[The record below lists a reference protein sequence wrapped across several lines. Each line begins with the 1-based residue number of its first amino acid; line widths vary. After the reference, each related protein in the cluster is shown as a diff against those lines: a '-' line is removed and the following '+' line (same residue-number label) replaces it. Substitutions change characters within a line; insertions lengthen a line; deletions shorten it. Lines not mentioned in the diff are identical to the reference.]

1 MTGERWATQP
11 TGLKLYEL
19 SDDYLEALEALA
31 EIDDLPPEVI
41 ADTLEGLAGAWEDK
55 ALNVAR
61 YVRNLE
67 AEAAAIEE
75 AKRRM
80 DARGKAT
87 ANQAARLKSYL
98 KAELER
104 TGLMPKAPDLALR
117 LQNNPPS
124 VVVDDPA
131 KIPKAYLR
139 TETVTTILKADIGAA
154 LKAGKRVR
162 GVHLEQSTRLAIR

>member
-1 MTGERWATQP
+1 MSAKAT
-11 TGLKLYEL
+11 LKLYEL
-19 SDDYLEALEALA
+19 SDDYLEAMEALA
-31 EIDDLPPEVI
+31 EIDDLPPDAI
-41 ADTLEGLAGAWEDK
+41 ANTLEGLAGAWEDK

-67 AEAAAIEE
+67 AEAEAIV
-75 AKRRM
+75 
-80 DARGKAT
+80 DARDRMERRAKA
-87 ANQAARLKSYL
+87 ASRQAARLKSYL

-124 VVVDDPA
+124 VVIDDPA
-131 KIPKAYLR
+131 RIPKTYLR
-139 TETVTTILKADIGAA
+139 TETVTSILKAEIGAA

-162 GVHLEQSTRLAIR
+162 GAHLEQSTRLVIR

>member
-1 MTGERWATQP
+1 MKP
-11 TGLKLYEL
+11 TIKLYDL
-19 SDDYLEALEALA
+19 SADYLAALDALA
-31 EIDDLPPEVI
+31 EIENLPPEVI

-75 AKRRM
+75 AKKRM
-80 DARGKAT
+80 EGRAKST
-87 ANQAARLKSYL
+87 ANQAARLKAYL

-104 TGLMPKAPDLALR
+104 TGLKPKAPDLAMR

-124 VVVDDPA
+124 VVLDDA
-131 KIPKAYLR
+131 ALIPDDYRR
-139 TETVTTILKADIGAA
+139 TETVETILKAEIGAA
-154 LKAGKRVR
+154 LKAGEAIP
-162 GVHLEQSTRLAIR
+162 GAHLERSRRLVIQ

>member
-1 MTGERWATQP
+1 MSAKAT
-11 TGLKLYEL
+11 LKLYEL
-19 SDDYLEALEALA
+19 SDDYLQAMEALA
-31 EIDDLPPEVI
+31 EIDDLPPEAI

-67 AEAAAIEE
+67 AEAEAIVEARDRMERRAKAAR
-75 AKRRM
+75 A
-80 DARGKAT
+80 
-87 ANQAARLKSYL
+87 QAARLKSYL

-124 VVVDDPA
+124 VVIDDPA
-131 KIPKAYLR
+131 KIPTAYR
-139 TETVTTILKADIGAA
+139 STETVTTLLKAEISAA

-162 GVHLEQSTRLAIR
+162 GAHLEQSTRLVIR